1 MKCHLT
7 VQWYTNTCI
16 YTWLGSTMEWEGSR
30 EIGWGRRGEEG
41 VGKERERKGERGRG
55 EGGREGGKEEW
66 RKRKRGRRE
75 EREECANNE
84 YIKCSLEPRPHLVH
98 A

>member
-1 MKCHLT
+1 MKCHHI
-7 VQWYTNTCI
+7 VQRYTNTCI

-30 EIGWGRRGEEG
+30 EIGWGEGRRR
-41 VGKERERKGERGRG
+41 VLERRGRG
-55 EGGREGGKEEW
+55 KSREGGGRREGGKEKL

-75 EREECANNE
+75 EREGCVNNE
-84 YIKCSLEPRPHLVH
+84 CSLEPRPHLVH

>member
-41 VGKERERKGERGRG
+41 VGKERKGERGRG
-55 EGGREGGKEEW
+55 GRREGRRKGKVEKE
-66 RKRKRGRRE
+66 E
-75 EREECANNE
+75 EREEGGEGRMC
-84 YIKCSLEPRPHLVH
+84 KQ
-98 A
+98 

>member
-7 VQWYTNTCI
+7 VQRYTNTCI

-55 EGGREGGKEEW
+55 GRREGRRKGKVEKE
-66 RKRKRGRRE
+66 E
-75 EREECANNE
+75 EREEGGEGRMC
-84 YIKCSLEPRPHLVH
+84 KQ
-98 A
+98 